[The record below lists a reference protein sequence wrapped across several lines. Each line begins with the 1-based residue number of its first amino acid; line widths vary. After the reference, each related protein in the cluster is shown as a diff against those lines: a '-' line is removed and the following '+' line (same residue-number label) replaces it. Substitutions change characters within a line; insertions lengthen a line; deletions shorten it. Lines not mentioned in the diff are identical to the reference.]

1 MNIEDEI
8 KEAALDYIINTGG
21 LPSTI
26 EDFQEAL
33 SLFYR
38 HVIKPITEKE
48 KEQYAKAKSKEVLES
63 LHGELNTKLE
73 YFSDPEEWNQ
83 NDSFIRG
90 RKQSFI
96 NSKEIV
102 RKYLK

>member
-1 MNIEDEI
+1 MDSKEFIE
-8 KEAALDYIINTGG
+8 KYEADL
-21 LPSTI
+21 
-26 EDFQEAL
+26 QE
-33 SLFYR
+33 
-38 HVIKPITEKE
+38 
-48 KEQYAKAKSKEVLES
+48 SKEVLES